1 MTYKDVTNAIPSLA
15 GSPRAVLAHTALA
28 SLLDW
33 PLRAFSATVTRML
46 LAAVRVDDTERLRRV
61 VLMGWLLLSA
71 LGLAMAAVLTLQ
83 ADALVAALG
92 IEPAIAADATAY
104 VMLTGLRLAAQASMS
119 AWQSAVL
126 SAGLA
131 SELSAVRGARTLLE
145 VLVCFAVALGG
156 LSLRTLGVLE
166 LLIVGAWGVALLLA
180 LRQAGPGWLPTLDD
194 LDLRTGRTLY
204 AHGALEATQ
213 STPFLLTLDVAV
225 VVVALVHG
233 VELAAVLAV
242 AAGACRLMAG
252 TSLQLGGVIF
262 SRFRRLG
269 VSTPRIERRWL
280 VRRGTDAA
288 LAVVGSLTVLWG
300 VLGTR
305 VLADW
310 LDVTPPTGL
319 GLGVAA
325 LLPFAVTSVVAVRYL
340 VTVGMDSHLGPVG
353 AAELMLAVILCLG
366 LIGPWGLGGAVA
378 AIGLAHVL
386 TIGWRAP
393 WTMCR
398 DLRMNPL
405 HFARGR
411 LWRFAIAVLPAL
423 LAGLALSG
431 LRAVR
436 TGRELMTV
444 AIICVIFHAVAAFTS
459 WYLAA
464 QRMGV
469 END

>member
-1 MTYKDVTNAIPSLA
+1 M
-15 GSPRAVLAHTALA
+15 
-28 SLLDW
+28 
-33 PLRAFSATVTRML
+33 
-46 LAAVRVDDTERLRRV
+46 
-61 VLMGWLLLSA
+61 
-71 LGLAMAAVLTLQ
+71 
-83 ADALVAALG
+83 
-92 IEPAIAADATAY
+92 
-104 VMLTGLRLAAQASMS
+104 
-119 AWQSAVL
+119 
-126 SAGLA
+126 
-131 SELSAVRGARTLLE
+131 
-145 VLVCFAVALGG
+145 
-156 LSLRTLGVLE
+156 
-166 LLIVGAWGVALLLA
+166 ALLLA

-213 STPFLLTLDVAV
+213 STPFLLTFDVAV

-310 LDVTPPTGL
+310 LDVTPPIGL
-319 GLGVAA
+319 GLGVAV

-444 AIICVIFHAVAAFTS
+444 AIICVIFHAVAAFTA

-464 QRMGV
+464 QRLGV